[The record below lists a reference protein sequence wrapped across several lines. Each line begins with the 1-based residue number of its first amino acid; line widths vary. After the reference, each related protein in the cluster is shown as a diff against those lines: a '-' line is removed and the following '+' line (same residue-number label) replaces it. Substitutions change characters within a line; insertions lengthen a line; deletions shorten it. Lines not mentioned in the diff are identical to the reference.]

1 MSEAQGTKTPSR
13 PWHLWL
19 IGVVGGLWSL
29 IGVMS
34 FMLTQMNVEAVMSQY
49 PPEQREY
56 FETFPL
62 WADAFWAIYKEYE
75 TDRVK
80 LGDRTLELIKEFPDA
95 AAVTGPTTI
104 RTLAAEWLK
113 LRDDKNKLIK
123 KYYAMAEKQL
133 SPRIASRWMQIE
145 HRIGLLIDLQIASEV
160 PLIDRLPR

>member
-1 MSEAQGTKTPSR
+1 MKRLLFVGLLLAVSFGAVQAGDGTDT
-13 PWHLWL
+13 W
-19 IGVVGGLWSL
+19 
-29 IGVMS
+29 
-34 FMLTQMNVEAVMSQY
+34 VELLRSDLRADKEELVDLSMDLKQ
-49 PPEQREY
+49 ED
-56 FETFPL
+56 
-62 WADAFWAIYKEYE
+62 ADAFWAIYKEYE